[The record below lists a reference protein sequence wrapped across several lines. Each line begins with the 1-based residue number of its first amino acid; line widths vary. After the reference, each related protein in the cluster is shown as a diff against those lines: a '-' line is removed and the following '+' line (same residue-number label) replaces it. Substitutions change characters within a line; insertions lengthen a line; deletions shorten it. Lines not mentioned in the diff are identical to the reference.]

1 MKNPVLTALKTATM
15 SCLLAGVTAGAVVV
29 SPIATPAMADDAPT
43 ERALSVKVSA
53 EAISKLLNM
62 SIEDSRTIADWV
74 SGTFIRGTTLTKA
87 NATLRVRP
95 HDDNAAIDLV
105 IESETTADTVGYN
118 RPTPSIG
125 VDVSFSSFTRATT
138 TKTIFLDANKGILVT
153 PATTTAW
160 TEMTIHNVNT
170 WASGLFKRLKRRLA
184 YNAAWRKL
192 MQEKANQ
199 EYQISMRV
207 AGELNAMADAKA
219 KETLHPAN
227 VAFKKYFIR
236 GFLQK
241 NRLPGRILAKTSEKG
256 LSLTAWAP
264 QDAVGTPDPRL
275 TDPSRGPMSLHLNG
289 AVINHTL
296 QSLLGGVDFTSGEIA
311 EIVAF
316 MNGISEPVPR
326 NRIFRIHLR
335 ENTPVEFSFDE
346 GVMTVRVYATK
357 VGVTGGEDEPGTI
370 AQVRFAVTREGENS
384 IRVKRLGEVDVLPL
398 PPASEPS
405 RMAKRAI
412 DYYFNSGSG
421 MDKLITLGQ
430 LPGNLAKLGSL
441 DLQGLELTNGW
452 MLLETK
458 LNPPVTNVAANG
470 ERGQK

>member
-1 MKNPVLTALKTATM
+1 MKNPVLTAIKTAMLT
-15 SCLLAGVTAGAVVV
+15 CLLASV
-29 SPIATPAMADDAPT
+29 SAPAATSGDAPT
-43 ERALSVKVSA
+43 ERALSVKISA
-53 EAISKLLNM
+53 ESISKLLNM

-125 VDVSFSSFTRATT
+125 VDVSFSSFSRATT
-138 TKTIFLDANKGILVT
+138 TKTIFLDANNGILVT

-160 TEMTIHNVNT
+160 TEMTIHNVNV
-170 WASGLFKRLKRRLA
+170 WAGGLFKRLKRRLA

-207 AGELNAMADAKA
+207 AGELNAMADAKT
-219 KETLHPAN
+219 KEILHPVN

-241 NRLPGRILAKTSEKG
+241 NRLPGNILAKTSEKG
-256 LSLTAWAP
+256 ASLTAWAP

-275 TDPSRGPMSLHLNG
+275 TDPSRGPMSVHLNG
-289 AVINHTL
+289 VVINHIL

-326 NRIFRIHLR
+326 NRLFRIHLR
-335 ENTPVEFSFDE
+335 ENNPVEFSFDA

-357 VGVTGGEDEPGTI
+357 VEVSGGHDEPGTI
-370 AQVRFAVTREGENS
+370 AQVRFAVTREGDNT
-384 IRVKRLGEVDVLPL
+384 IRVKRQGQVEVLPL

-421 MDKLITLGQ
+421 MDKQITLGQ
-430 LPGNLAKLGSL
+430 LPGDLAKLGSL
-441 DLQGLELTNGW
+441 ELLGLDLTGGW
-452 MLLETK
+452 LMLETK
-458 LNPPVTNVAANG
+458 LNPAASTIAANG